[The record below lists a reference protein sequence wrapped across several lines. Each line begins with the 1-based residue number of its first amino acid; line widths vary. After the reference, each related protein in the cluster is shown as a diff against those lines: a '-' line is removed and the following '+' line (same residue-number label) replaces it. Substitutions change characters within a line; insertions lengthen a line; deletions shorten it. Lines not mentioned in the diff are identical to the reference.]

1 MRVVVALGGNA
12 LQRRGEPPEPRLR
25 ERNLAVAAKSVAAL
39 ARRHEIVVTHG
50 NGPQVGMLAL
60 AAETSGA
67 VAPLDLLVAESE
79 GMIGYLIERE
89 VSAVLPGREIAT
101 LLTQV
106 EVDAADPAF
115 AAPSKPI
122 GPGYAEPEARRL
134 AAERSWTIMRDGRS
148 FRRAVASPEPLR
160 IRELNAVRLLLEAGA
175 IVICGGGGGIPVVL
189 SSDGVVRGIEAVIDK
204 DRTAALLAAALEADA
219 LLLLTDVA
227 AVSTRWGDPDAR
239 LIAEASPEAL
249 RAFAF
254 APGSMGPKVE
264 AACRF
269 VERTGRIAGI
279 GALEDAAALLDRAA
293 GTVIRQTREPIRY
306 HG

>member
-1 MRVVVALGGNA
+1 MRVVMALGGNA
-12 LQRRGEPPEPRLR
+12 LQRRGEPAEPRFLA
-25 ERNLAVAAKSVAAL
+25 RNLQIAAHAVADL
-39 ARRHEIVVTHG
+39 ANRHEIVVTHG

-60 AAETSGA
+60 AAAKSGTA
-67 VAPLDLLVAESE
+67 EALDLLVAESE

-89 VSAVLPGREIAT
+89 LSAALPGREIAV

-122 GPGYAEPEARRL
+122 GPGYTEAEARHL
-134 AAERSWTIMRDGRS
+134 AAERSWAIMRDGEF
-148 FRRAVASPEPLR
+148 FRRAVASPEPRR
-160 IRELNAVRLLLEAGA
+160 IRELNAVRILLEAGA
-175 IVICGGGGGIPVVL
+175 IVVCSGGGGIPVVV
-189 SSDGVVRGIEAVIDK
+189 SRDGGVRGIEAVIDK
-204 DRTAALLAAALEADA
+204 DRTAALLAETLEADA

-227 AVSTRWGDPDAR
+227 AVFAQWGGPAAR
-239 LIAEASPEAL
+239 GIAEASPEAL
-249 RAFAF
+249 RGFDF

-269 VERTGRIAGI
+269 VERTGRVAGI
-279 GALEDAAALLDRAA
+279 GALKDAAAILDRAA
-293 GTVIRQTREPIRY
+293 GTVIRQTRQPIRY

>member
-1 MRVVVALGGNA
+1 MRLVMALGGNA

-60 AAETSGA
+60 AAEKSGA
-67 VAPLDLLVAESE
+67 AEPLDLLVAESE

-89 VSAVLPGREIAT
+89 VSAALPGREIAT

-160 IRELNAVRLLLEAGA
+160 IRELSAVRLLLEAGA
-175 IVICGGGGGIPVVL
+175 IVICSGGGGIPVVL
-189 SSDGVVRGIEAVIDK
+189 SSDGGVRGIEAVIDK

>member
-101 LLTQV
+101 LLTQI